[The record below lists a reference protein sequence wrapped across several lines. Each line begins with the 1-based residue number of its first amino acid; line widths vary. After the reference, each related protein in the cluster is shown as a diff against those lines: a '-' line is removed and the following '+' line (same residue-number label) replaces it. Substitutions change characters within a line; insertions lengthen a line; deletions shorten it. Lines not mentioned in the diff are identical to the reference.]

1 MNTTKF
7 HLLLIV
13 MLLLTA
19 CATSTSTST
28 FDANTADFST
38 AEEDNLCI
46 VYGFRWNRSQE
57 AKAELIRRNT
67 FTEHEWKMIE
77 ARKVEPGLS
86 ECGVKAAYPL
96 NVAMYYFH
104 NDLNDNPIGNDM
116 VFSCKEAPVPYCP
129 FTKVEIRE
137 GKVSAVLPVSEP

>member
-1 MNTTKF
+1 MNVAKL
-7 HLLLIV
+7 HLLLV
-13 MLLLTA
+13 VTLLLTA
-19 CATSTSTST
+19 CATSIST
-28 FDANTADFST
+28 FDVNTADFST
-38 AEEDNLCI
+38 AKEDSLCI

-57 AKAELIRRNT
+57 AKAELIRRNM
-67 FTEHEWKMIE
+67 FTEREWQMIE

-86 ECGVKAAYPL
+86 ECGVEAAYPL

-104 NDLNDNPIGNDM
+104 NDLNDNPIGNDI

-137 GKVSAVLPVSEP
+137 GKVSAVVPVSEP

>member
-1 MNTTKF
+1 MNVTNL
-7 HLLLIV
+7 HLPLVIT
-13 MLLLTA
+13 LLLTA
-19 CATSTSTST
+19 CATSTST

-38 AEEDNLCI
+38 ATADNLCS
-46 VYGFRWNRSQE
+46 VYGFRWPRSQE

-67 FTEHEWKMIE
+67 FTEREWQMID

-86 ECGVKAAYPL
+86 ECGVKAAYSL
-96 NVAMYYFH
+96 NVTMYYDH
-104 NDLNDNPIGNDM
+104 SDTDNNPIGNDM

-137 GKVSAVLPVSEP
+137 GKVSAVVPVSKP

>member
-19 CATSTSTST
+19 CATSTST

-38 AEEDNLCI
+38 AEEDNLCS
-46 VYGFRWNRSQE
+46 VYGFRWPRSQE

-67 FTEHEWKMIE
+67 FTEREWQMIE
-77 ARKVEPGLS
+77 ARKIEPGLS
-86 ECGVKAAYPL
+86 ECGVKAAYQL

-104 NDLNDNPIGNDM
+104 NDVNDNPIGKDM
-116 VFSCKEAPVPYCP
+116 VFSCNEATVPYCP

-137 GKVSAVLPVSEP
+137 GKVSAVVPVSEP